1 MSTGLLEK
9 RNLTISAW
17 HYDVGMANQPK
28 RFKAMLE
35 RGTAGLGWTIARLPF
50 DPHKAWTKMQ
60 RLRVRGKVLCPKGE
74 SIDFRTS
81 LFPVP
86 GENGHYLLLVNNR
99 LQREAR
105 IAVGSVAEFLL
116 EADLE
121 PRPAELPPE
130 LASLLDEEPGL
141 RDYYDNLS
149 ESMRREI
156 GKWVMNVK
164 SDASRMKRA
173 EQMAERLLG
182 AMEGEKQ
189 LPPIISVAFQK
200 RPKARMGWAK
210 MTQTQRRQELLGVFY
225 YQGIEAQQ
233 RRVEKLCENAEERA

>member
-1 MSTGLLEK
+1 
-9 RNLTISAW
+9 
-17 HYDVGMANQPK
+17 
-28 RFKAMLE
+28 MLE

>member
-1 MSTGLLEK
+1 
-9 RNLTISAW
+9 
-17 HYDVGMANQPK
+17 
-28 RFKAMLE
+28 
-35 RGTAGLGWTIARLPF
+35 
-50 DPHKAWTKMQ
+50 MQ
-60 RLRVRGKVLCPKGE
+60 RLRVRGKVLSPKGPDIE
-74 SIDFRTS
+74 FRTS

-86 GENGHYLLLVNNR
+86 RENGHYLLLVNNR
-99 LQREAR
+99 VQREAR
-105 IAVGSVAEFLL
+105 IGVGSVAEFLL

-121 PRPAELPPE
+121 PRPAELSAK

-141 RDYYDNLS
+141 RDYYDSLS

-182 AMEGEKQ
+182 AMEGEDQ
-189 LPPIISVAFQK
+189 LPPIIAVAFQK

-210 MTQTQRRQELLGVFY
+210 MTQMQRRHELLGVFY
-225 YQGIEAQQ
+225 YQSIEAQQ
-233 RRVEKLCENAEERA
+233 RRVEKLCENAEKRA

>member
-1 MSTGLLEK
+1 
-9 RNLTISAW
+9 
-17 HYDVGMANQPK
+17 MANQPK

-35 RGTAGLGWTIARLPF
+35 RGTEGLGWTIARLPF

-60 RLRVRGKVLCPKGE
+60 RLRVRGKALSPKGPDIE
-74 SIDFRTS
+74 FRTS

-86 GENGHYLLLVNNR
+86 RENGHYLLLVNNR
-99 LQREAR
+99 VQREAR
-105 IAVGSVAEFLL
+105 IGVGSVAEFLL

-121 PRPAELPPE
+121 PRPAKLPPE

-141 RDYYDNLS
+141 RDYYDSLS

-164 SDASRMKRA
+164 SDASRTKRA

-182 AMEGEKQ
+182 AMEGEDQ
-189 LPPIISVAFQK
+189 LPPIIAVAFRK

-210 MTQTQRRQELLGVFY
+210 MTQTQRRHELLGIFY
-225 YQGIEAQQ
+225 YQSIEARQ
-233 RRVEKLCENAEERA
+233 RRVEKLCENAEKRA

>member
-1 MSTGLLEK
+1 M
-9 RNLTISAW
+9 
-17 HYDVGMANQPK
+17 VGMANQPK

-35 RGTAGLGWTIARLPF
+35 RGTEGLGWTIARLPF

-60 RLRVRGKVLCPKGE
+60 RLRVRGKVLSPKGPDIE
-74 SIDFRTS
+74 FRTS

-86 GENGHYLLLVNNR
+86 RENGHYLLLVNNR
-99 LQREAR
+99 VQREAR
-105 IAVGSVAEFLL
+105 IGVGSVAEFLL

-121 PRPAELPPE
+121 PRPAELSAK

-141 RDYYDNLS
+141 RDYYDSLT

-173 EQMAERLLG
+173 GQMAERLLG
-182 AMEGEKQ
+182 AMEGEDQ
-189 LPPIISVAFQK
+189 LPPIIAVAFQK

-210 MTQTQRRQELLGVFY
+210 MTQTQRRHELLGVFY
-225 YQGIEAQQ
+225 YQSIEAQQ
-233 RRVEKLCENAEERA
+233 RRVEKLCENAEKRA

>member
-1 MSTGLLEK
+1 
-9 RNLTISAW
+9 
-17 HYDVGMANQPK
+17 MANQPK

-35 RGTAGLGWTIARLPF
+35 RGTEGLGWTIARLPF

-60 RLRVRGKVLCPKGE
+60 RLRVRGKVLCPKGP
-74 SIDFRTS
+74 SIEFRTS

-105 IAVGSVAEFLL
+105 IAVGSVAEFFL

-121 PRPAELPPE
+121 PRPAELPLE

-141 RDYYDNLS
+141 RDYYDSLS

-182 AMEGEKQ
+182 AMEGENQ

-233 RRVEKLCENAEERA
+233 RRVEKLCENAEKRA

>member
-1 MSTGLLEK
+1 VNIT
-9 RNLTISAW
+9 TSAW

-35 RGTAGLGWTIARLPF
+35 RGTEGLGWTIARLPF

-60 RLRVRGKVLCPKGE
+60 RLRVRGKVLCPKGP
-74 SIDFRTS
+74 SIEFRTP

-86 GENGHYLLLVNNR
+86 GESGHHLLLVNNR
-99 LQREAR
+99 VQREAR
-105 IAVGSVAEFLL
+105 IGVGSVAEFLL

-141 RDYYDNLS
+141 RDYYDSLS

-156 GKWVMNVK
+156 GKWVMKVEHYGGYQKYRCRLSLWLSPENRTIVEPVIRMPVP
-164 SDASRMKRA
+164 SRLGGSVRSCTGWFSRARSISSPAASPLFSMMPR
-173 EQMAERLLG
+173 
-182 AMEGEKQ
+182 
-189 LPPIISVAFQK
+189 
-200 RPKARMGWAK
+200 
-210 MTQTQRRQELLGVFY
+210 
-225 YQGIEAQQ
+225 
-233 RRVEKLCENAEERA
+233 

>member
-1 MSTGLLEK
+1 
-9 RNLTISAW
+9 
-17 HYDVGMANQPK
+17 MANQPK

-189 LPPIISVAFQK
+189 LPPIISVAVQK

>member
-1 MSTGLLEK
+1 
-9 RNLTISAW
+9 
-17 HYDVGMANQPK
+17 MANHPK

-35 RGTAGLGWTIARLPF
+35 RGNEGLGWTIARLPF

-60 RLRVRGKVLCPKGE
+60 RLRVRGKILCPKGPGIE
-74 SIDFRTS
+74 FRTS

-86 GENGHYLLLVNNR
+86 GENGRYLLLVNNR

-121 PRPAELPPE
+121 PRPAELPSE

-141 RDYYDNLS
+141 RDYYDSLS

-164 SDASRMKRA
+164 SDASRMNRA

-182 AMEGEKQ
+182 AMEGENQ
-189 LPPIISVAFQK
+189 LPPIISVAFHK
-200 RPKARMGWAK
+200 RPKAKMGWAR
-210 MTQTQRRQELLGVFY
+210 MTQTQRRQELLAVFH

-233 RRVEKLCENAEERA
+233 RRVEKLCDNAEKRA